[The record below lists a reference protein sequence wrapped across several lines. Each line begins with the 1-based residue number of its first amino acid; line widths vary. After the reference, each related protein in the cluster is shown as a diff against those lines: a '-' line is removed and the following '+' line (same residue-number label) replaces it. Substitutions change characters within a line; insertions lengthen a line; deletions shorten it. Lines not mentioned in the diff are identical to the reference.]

1 MTTKTK
7 HGTRWLCTT
16 ALLMAM
22 NIIMSMSVFSVP
34 VPGGHLYLNDVIIC
48 FAALILDPLGA
59 FCVGGVG
66 AFLGDFFFYPTPMFV
81 SLVTHG
87 LQAVV
92 ISLCAHRMMKEKPVI
107 ASLIG
112 VLLGAVIMV
121 VGYSLGRAFIYA
133 TPAAAIAKLPYQI
146 LQALVGAA
154 LSTAG
159 VCYQGMFRN
168 PMVSPDILGAST
180 GAGFG
185 AAVAILLGA
194 GYFGISAAA
203 FCCGLLAVAAAWL
216 VSRLSRTNQTVAL
229 ILAGMMISSLFSAG
243 TSFVKLVADTQQ
255 QLPAITYWLMGSLSS
270 IKDKDVLFLSIPVT
284 LGMVPLLVLRWRMNL
299 LTLGEEEA
307 QSMGVNTRRLRGTVI
322 VCATLLTSASV
333 AVSGMIG
340 WVGLVIP
347 HFCRMLFGYDYRR
360 LIPAGALFGASFLL
374 IVDDIARLVTTG
386 ELPLGIL
393 TAFVGAPLF
402 VYLIVTGGRRR
413 VH

>member
-1 MTTKTK
+1 MTAADK
-7 HGTRWLCTT
+7 RY
-16 ALLMAM
+16 ARR
-22 NIIMSMSVFSVP
+22 
-34 VPGGHLYLNDVIIC
+34 
-48 FAALILDPLGA
+48 FA
-59 FCVGGVG
+59 V
-66 AFLGDFFFYPTPMFV
+66 
-81 SLVTHG
+81 
-87 LQAVV
+87 
-92 ISLCAHRMMKEKPVI
+92 
-107 ASLIG
+107 
-112 VLLGAVIMV
+112 LGAVFLAMLL
-121 VGYSLGRAFIYA
+121 GSLLLGRYA
-133 TPAAAIAKLPYQI
+133 LSPGQLLHMLWTKVTGGAADWPLSDDKVVFAVRLPRVAAA
-146 LQALVGAA
+146 ALVGAA
-154 LSTAG
+154 LAVSGAA
-159 VCYQGMFRN
+159 YQGMFRN

-216 VSRLSRTNQTVAL
+216 VSRLSKADQAVAL

-270 IKDKDVLFLSIPVT
+270 IKDKDVVFLAIPVT
-284 LGMVPLLVLRWRMNL
+284 LGMIPLFFLRWRMNL

-307 QSMGVNTRRLRGTVI
+307 QSMGVNTRRLRGAVI

-374 IVDDIARLVTTG
+374 AVDDIARLVTTG

-402 VYLIVTGGRRR
+402 LYLIVTGGGRR

>member
-1 MTTKTK
+1 MSTVF
-7 HGTRWLCTT
+7 H
-16 ALLMAM
+16 
-22 NIIMSMSVFSVP
+22 NI
-34 VPGGHLYLNDVIIC
+34 LRAADKRYARR
-48 FAALILDPLGA
+48 FAVLGA
-59 FCVGGVG
+59 I
-66 AFLGDFFFYPTPMFV
+66 FL
-81 SLVTHG
+81 
-87 LQAVV
+87 A
-92 ISLCAHRMMKEKPVI
+92 
-107 ASLIG
+107 
-112 VLLGAVIMV
+112 VLLGSLLVGRYALSPGQLIHMLWTRISGGAADWPISDDKVVFAVRLPRV
-121 VGYSLGRAFIYA
+121 
-133 TPAAAIAKLPYQI
+133 AAA
-146 LQALVGAA
+146 ALVGAA
-154 LSTAG
+154 LAVSGAA
-159 VCYQGMFRN
+159 YQGMFRN

-216 VSRLSRTNQTVAL
+216 VSRLSKANQAVAL

-270 IKDKDVLFLSIPVT
+270 VKDKDVVFLAIPVA
-284 LGMVPLLVLRWRMNL
+284 LGMIPLLVLRWRMNL
-299 LTLGEEEA
+299 LTVGEEEA
-307 QSMGVNTRRLRGTVI
+307 QSMGVNTRRLRGAVI

-360 LIPAGALFGASFLL
+360 LIPAGALFGAAFLL
-374 IVDDIARLVTTG
+374 AVDDIARLVTTG

-402 VYLIVTGGRRR
+402 LYLIATGGGRR

>member
-1 MTTKTK
+1 MSTIF
-7 HGTRWLCTT
+7 H
-16 ALLMAM
+16 
-22 NIIMSMSVFSVP
+22 NI
-34 VPGGHLYLNDVIIC
+34 LRAADKRYARR
-48 FAALILDPLGA
+48 FAVLGA
-59 FCVGGVG
+59 V
-66 AFLGDFFFYPTPMFV
+66 FL
-81 SLVTHG
+81 
-87 LQAVV
+87 A
-92 ISLCAHRMMKEKPVI
+92 
-107 ASLIG
+107 
-112 VLLGAVIMV
+112 VLLG
-121 VGYSLGRAFIYA
+121 SLLLGRYA
-133 TPAAAIAKLPYQI
+133 LSPGQLLHMLWTKVTGGAADWPLSDDKVVFAVRLPRVAAA
-146 LQALVGAA
+146 ALVGAA
-154 LSTAG
+154 LAVSGAA
-159 VCYQGMFRN
+159 YQGMFRN

-255 QLPAITYWLMGSLSS
+255 QLPAITFWLMGSLYSV
-270 IKDKDVLFLSIPVT
+270 KDTDVLFLSIPVT
-284 LGMVPLLVLRWRMNL
+284 LGMVPLLALRWRMNL

-402 VYLIVTGGRRR
+402 VYLIVTGGGRR

>member
-1 MTTKTK
+1 MKLQN
-7 HGTRWLCTT
+7 HAYPRRFAVLGAVFAA
-16 ALLMAM
+16 ALFG
-22 NIIMSMSVFSVP
+22 SVLLGRFSVTP
-34 VPGGHLYLNDVIIC
+34 KELFRLLLSRLTETEPGWRDGAENVVFQIRLPRVAA
-48 FAALILDPLGA
+48 AALI
-59 FCVGGVG
+59 
-66 AFLGDFFFYPTPMFV
+66 
-81 SLVTHG
+81 
-87 LQAVV
+87 
-92 ISLCAHRMMKEKPVI
+92 
-107 ASLIG
+107 
-112 VLLGAVIMV
+112 
-121 VGYSLGRAFIYA
+121 
-133 TPAAAIAKLPYQI
+133 
-146 LQALVGAA
+146 GAA
-154 LSTAG
+154 LAAAG
-159 VCYQGMFRN
+159 VSYQGMFRN

-307 QSMGVNTRRLRGTVI
+307 QSMGVNTRRLRGAVI

-360 LIPAGALFGASFLL
+360 LIPAGALFGAAFLL
-374 IVDDIARLVTTG
+374 AVDDIARLVTTG

-402 VYLIVTGGRRR
+402 VYLIVTGGGRR

>member
-1 MTTKTK
+1 MASRWVGMT
-7 HGTRWLCTT
+7 
-16 ALLMAM
+16 LL
-22 NIIMSMSVFSVP
+22 IITSPRV
-34 VPGGHLYLNDVIIC
+34 
-48 FAALILDPLGA
+48 
-59 FCVGGVG
+59 
-66 AFLGDFFFYPTPMFV
+66 
-81 SLVTHG
+81 
-87 LQAVV
+87 
-92 ISLCAHRMMKEKPVI
+92 
-107 ASLIG
+107 
-112 VLLGAVIMV
+112 
-121 VGYSLGRAFIYA
+121 
-133 TPAAAIAKLPYQI
+133 AAA
-146 LQALVGAA
+146 ALVGAA
-154 LSTAG
+154 LAVSGAA
-159 VCYQGMFRN
+159 YQGMFRN

-216 VSRLSRTNQTVAL
+216 VSRLSKADQAVAL

-270 IKDKDVLFLSIPVT
+270 IKDKDVVFLAIPVA
-284 LGMVPLLVLRWRMNL
+284 LGMIPLFFLRWRMNL
-299 LTLGEEEA
+299 LTVGEEEA
-307 QSMGVNTRRLRGTVI
+307 QSMGVNTRRLRGAVI

-360 LIPAGALFGASFLL
+360 LIPAGALFGAAFLL
-374 IVDDIARLVTTG
+374 AVDDIARLVTTG

-402 VYLIVTGGRRR
+402 LYLIATGGGRR

>member
-1 MTTKTK
+1 MTAADK
-7 HGTRWLCTT
+7 RY
-16 ALLMAM
+16 ARR
-22 NIIMSMSVFSVP
+22 
-34 VPGGHLYLNDVIIC
+34 
-48 FAALILDPLGA
+48 FAVLGA
-59 FCVGGVG
+59 V
-66 AFLGDFFFYPTPMFV
+66 FL
-81 SLVTHG
+81 
-87 LQAVV
+87 A
-92 ISLCAHRMMKEKPVI
+92 
-107 ASLIG
+107 
-112 VLLGAVIMV
+112 VLLG
-121 VGYSLGRAFIYA
+121 SLLLGRYA
-133 TPAAAIAKLPYQI
+133 LSPGQLLHMLWTKVTGGAADWPISDDKVVFAVRLPRVAAA
-146 LQALVGAA
+146 ALVGAA
-154 LSTAG
+154 LAVSGAA
-159 VCYQGMFRN
+159 YQGMFRN

-216 VSRLSRTNQTVAL
+216 VSRLSKADQAVAL

-307 QSMGVNTRRLRGTVI
+307 QSMGVNTRRLRGAVI

-347 HFCRMLFGYDYRR
+347 HFCRMLLGYDYRR
-360 LIPAGALFGASFLL
+360 LIPAGALFGAAFLL
-374 IVDDIARLVTTG
+374 AVDDIARLVTTG

-402 VYLIVTGGRRR
+402 VYLIVTGGGRR

>member
-1 MTTKTK
+1 MTAADK
-7 HGTRWLCTT
+7 RY
-16 ALLMAM
+16 ARR
-22 NIIMSMSVFSVP
+22 
-34 VPGGHLYLNDVIIC
+34 
-48 FAALILDPLGA
+48 FAVLGA
-59 FCVGGVG
+59 V
-66 AFLGDFFFYPTPMFV
+66 FL
-81 SLVTHG
+81 
-87 LQAVV
+87 A
-92 ISLCAHRMMKEKPVI
+92 
-107 ASLIG
+107 
-112 VLLGAVIMV
+112 VLLG
-121 VGYSLGRAFIYA
+121 SLLLGRYA
-133 TPAAAIAKLPYQI
+133 LSPGQLLHMLWTKVTGDAADWPLSDDKVVFAVRLPRVAAA
-146 LQALVGAA
+146 ALVGAA
-154 LSTAG
+154 LAVSGAA
-159 VCYQGMFRN
+159 YQGMFRN

-216 VSRLSRTNQTVAL
+216 VSRLSKADQAVAL

-255 QLPAITYWLMGSLSS
+255 QLPAITYWLTGSLSS
-270 IKDKDVLFLSIPVT
+270 IKDKDVVFLAIPVA
-284 LGMVPLLVLRWRMNL
+284 LGMIPLFFLRWRMNL

-307 QSMGVNTRRLRGTVI
+307 QSMGVNTRRLRGAVI

-360 LIPAGALFGASFLL
+360 LIPAGALFGAAFLL
-374 IVDDIARLVTTG
+374 AVDDIARLVTTG

-402 VYLIVTGGRRR
+402 LYLIATGGGRR

>member
-1 MTTKTK
+1 MTAADK
-7 HGTRWLCTT
+7 RY
-16 ALLMAM
+16 ARR
-22 NIIMSMSVFSVP
+22 
-34 VPGGHLYLNDVIIC
+34 
-48 FAALILDPLGA
+48 FAVLGA
-59 FCVGGVG
+59 V
-66 AFLGDFFFYPTPMFV
+66 FL
-81 SLVTHG
+81 
-87 LQAVV
+87 A
-92 ISLCAHRMMKEKPVI
+92 
-107 ASLIG
+107 
-112 VLLGAVIMV
+112 VLLG
-121 VGYSLGRAFIYA
+121 SLLLGRYA
-133 TPAAAIAKLPYQI
+133 LSPGQLLHMLWTKVTGGAADWPISDDKVVFAVRLPRVAAA
-146 LQALVGAA
+146 ALVGAA
-154 LSTAG
+154 LAVSGAA
-159 VCYQGMFRN
+159 YQGMFRN

-216 VSRLSRTNQTVAL
+216 VSRLSKADQAVAL

-307 QSMGVNTRRLRGTVI
+307 QSMGVNTRRLRGAVI

-402 VYLIVTGGRRR
+402 LYLIATGGGRR

>member
-1 MTTKTK
+1 MSTVF
-7 HGTRWLCTT
+7 H
-16 ALLMAM
+16 
-22 NIIMSMSVFSVP
+22 NI
-34 VPGGHLYLNDVIIC
+34 LRAADKRYARR
-48 FAALILDPLGA
+48 FA
-59 FCVGGVG
+59 V
-66 AFLGDFFFYPTPMFV
+66 
-81 SLVTHG
+81 
-87 LQAVV
+87 
-92 ISLCAHRMMKEKPVI
+92 
-107 ASLIG
+107 
-112 VLLGAVIMV
+112 LGAVFLAALL
-121 VGYSLGRAFIYA
+121 GSLLLGRYA
-133 TPAAAIAKLPYQI
+133 LSPGQLLHMLWTKVTGGAADWPLSDDKVVFAVRLPRVAAA
-146 LQALVGAA
+146 ALVGAA
-154 LSTAG
+154 LAVSGAA
-159 VCYQGMFRN
+159 YQGMFRN

-270 IKDKDVLFLSIPVT
+270 VKDTDVLFLSIPVT
-284 LGMVPLLVLRWRMNL
+284 LGMIPLLVLRWRMNL

-374 IVDDIARLVTTG
+374 IVDNIARLVTTG

-402 VYLIVTGGRRR
+402 VYLIVTGGGRR

>member
-1 MTTKTK
+1 MSTVF
-7 HGTRWLCTT
+7 H
-16 ALLMAM
+16 
-22 NIIMSMSVFSVP
+22 NI
-34 VPGGHLYLNDVIIC
+34 LRAADKRYARR
-48 FAALILDPLGA
+48 FAVLGA
-59 FCVGGVG
+59 V
-66 AFLGDFFFYPTPMFV
+66 FL
-81 SLVTHG
+81 
-87 LQAVV
+87 A
-92 ISLCAHRMMKEKPVI
+92 
-107 ASLIG
+107 
-112 VLLGAVIMV
+112 VLLG
-121 VGYSLGRAFIYA
+121 SLLLGRYA
-133 TPAAAIAKLPYQI
+133 LSPGQLLHMLWTKVTGDAADWPLSDDKVVFAVRLPRVAAA
-146 LQALVGAA
+146 ALVGAA
-154 LSTAG
+154 LAVSGAA
-159 VCYQGMFRN
+159 YQGMFRN

-216 VSRLSRTNQTVAL
+216 VSRLSKADQAVAL

-270 IKDKDVLFLSIPVT
+270 IKDKDVVFLAIPVA
-284 LGMVPLLVLRWRMNL
+284 LGMIPLFFLRWRMNL

-307 QSMGVNTRRLRGTVI
+307 QSMGVNTRRLRGAVI

-360 LIPAGALFGASFLL
+360 LIPAGALFGAAFLL
-374 IVDDIARLVTTG
+374 AVDDIARLVTTG

-402 VYLIVTGGRRR
+402 LYLIATGGGRR

>member
-1 MTTKTK
+1 MSTVF
-7 HGTRWLCTT
+7 H
-16 ALLMAM
+16 
-22 NIIMSMSVFSVP
+22 NI
-34 VPGGHLYLNDVIIC
+34 LRAADKRYARR
-48 FAALILDPLGA
+48 FAVLGA
-59 FCVGGVG
+59 I
-66 AFLGDFFFYPTPMFV
+66 FL
-81 SLVTHG
+81 
-87 LQAVV
+87 A
-92 ISLCAHRMMKEKPVI
+92 
-107 ASLIG
+107 
-112 VLLGAVIMV
+112 VLLGSLLVGRYALSPGQLVHMLWTRISGGAADWPISDDKVVFAVRLPRV
-121 VGYSLGRAFIYA
+121 
-133 TPAAAIAKLPYQI
+133 AAA
-146 LQALVGAA
+146 ALVGAA
-154 LSTAG
+154 LAVSGAA
-159 VCYQGMFRN
+159 YQGMFRN

-216 VSRLSRTNQTVAL
+216 VSRLSKADQAVSL

-270 IKDKDVLFLSIPVT
+270 IKDKDVVFLAIPVA
-284 LGMVPLLVLRWRMNL
+284 LGMIPLFFLRWRMNL
-299 LTLGEEEA
+299 LTVGEEEA
-307 QSMGVNTRRLRGTVI
+307 QSMGVNTRRLRGAVI

-360 LIPAGALFGASFLL
+360 LIPAGALFGAAFLL
-374 IVDDIARLVTTG
+374 AVDDIARLVTTG

-402 VYLIVTGGRRR
+402 LYLIATGGGRR

>member
-1 MTTKTK
+1 MSTVF
-7 HGTRWLCTT
+7 H
-16 ALLMAM
+16 
-22 NIIMSMSVFSVP
+22 NI
-34 VPGGHLYLNDVIIC
+34 LRAADKRYARR
-48 FAALILDPLGA
+48 FAVLGA
-59 FCVGGVG
+59 V
-66 AFLGDFFFYPTPMFV
+66 FL
-81 SLVTHG
+81 
-87 LQAVV
+87 A
-92 ISLCAHRMMKEKPVI
+92 
-107 ASLIG
+107 
-112 VLLGAVIMV
+112 VLLGSLLVGRYALSPGQLVHMLWARISGGAADWPISDDKVVFAVRLPRV
-121 VGYSLGRAFIYA
+121 
-133 TPAAAIAKLPYQI
+133 AAA
-146 LQALVGAA
+146 ALVGAA
-154 LSTAG
+154 LAVSGAA
-159 VCYQGMFRN
+159 YQGMFRN

-185 AAVAILLGA
+185 AAVAILLRA

-216 VSRLSRTNQTVAL
+216 VSRLSKANQAVAL

-270 IKDKDVLFLSIPVT
+270 IKDKDVVFLAIPVA
-284 LGMVPLLVLRWRMNL
+284 LGMIPLFFLRWRMNL
-299 LTLGEEEA
+299 LTVGEEEA
-307 QSMGVNTRRLRGTVI
+307 QSMGVNTRRLRGAVI

-360 LIPAGALFGASFLL
+360 LIPAGALFGAAFLL
-374 IVDDIARLVTTG
+374 AVDDIARLVTTG

-402 VYLIVTGGRRR
+402 LYLIATGGGRR

>member
-1 MTTKTK
+1 MSTVF
-7 HGTRWLCTT
+7 H
-16 ALLMAM
+16 
-22 NIIMSMSVFSVP
+22 NI
-34 VPGGHLYLNDVIIC
+34 LRAADKRYARR
-48 FAALILDPLGA
+48 FAVLGA
-59 FCVGGVG
+59 V
-66 AFLGDFFFYPTPMFV
+66 FL
-81 SLVTHG
+81 
-87 LQAVV
+87 A
-92 ISLCAHRMMKEKPVI
+92 
-107 ASLIG
+107 
-112 VLLGAVIMV
+112 VLLG
-121 VGYSLGRAFIYA
+121 SLLLGRYA
-133 TPAAAIAKLPYQI
+133 LSPGQLLHMLWTKVTGGAADWPLSDDKVVFAVRLPRVAAA
-146 LQALVGAA
+146 ALVGAA
-154 LSTAG
+154 LAVSGAA
-159 VCYQGMFRN
+159 YQGMFRN

-216 VSRLSRTNQTVAL
+216 VSRLSRTNQAVAL

-270 IKDKDVLFLSIPVT
+270 IKDKDVVFLAIPVA
-284 LGMVPLLVLRWRMNL
+284 LGMIPLFFLRWRMNL
-299 LTLGEEEA
+299 LTVGEEEA
-307 QSMGVNTRRLRGTVI
+307 QSMGVNTRRLRGAVI

-360 LIPAGALFGASFLL
+360 LIPAGALFGAAFLL
-374 IVDDIARLVTTG
+374 AVDDIARLVTTG

-402 VYLIVTGGRRR
+402 LYLIATGGGRR

>member
-1 MTTKTK
+1 MTAADK
-7 HGTRWLCTT
+7 RY
-16 ALLMAM
+16 ARR
-22 NIIMSMSVFSVP
+22 
-34 VPGGHLYLNDVIIC
+34 
-48 FAALILDPLGA
+48 FAVLGA
-59 FCVGGVG
+59 V
-66 AFLGDFFFYPTPMFV
+66 FL
-81 SLVTHG
+81 
-87 LQAVV
+87 A
-92 ISLCAHRMMKEKPVI
+92 
-107 ASLIG
+107 
-112 VLLGAVIMV
+112 VLLGSLLVGRYTLSPGHLIHMLWTRISGGAADWPISDDKVVFAVRLPRV
-121 VGYSLGRAFIYA
+121 
-133 TPAAAIAKLPYQI
+133 AAA
-146 LQALVGAA
+146 ALVGAA
-154 LSTAG
+154 LAVSGAA
-159 VCYQGMFRN
+159 YQGMFRN

-216 VSRLSRTNQTVAL
+216 VSRLSKADQAVAL

>member
-1 MTTKTK
+1 MSTVF
-7 HGTRWLCTT
+7 H
-16 ALLMAM
+16 
-22 NIIMSMSVFSVP
+22 NI
-34 VPGGHLYLNDVIIC
+34 LRAADKRYARR
-48 FAALILDPLGA
+48 FAVLGA
-59 FCVGGVG
+59 V
-66 AFLGDFFFYPTPMFV
+66 FL
-81 SLVTHG
+81 
-87 LQAVV
+87 A
-92 ISLCAHRMMKEKPVI
+92 
-107 ASLIG
+107 
-112 VLLGAVIMV
+112 VLLGSLLVGRYALSPGQLVHMLWTRVTGGAADWPISDDKVVFAVRLPRV
-121 VGYSLGRAFIYA
+121 
-133 TPAAAIAKLPYQI
+133 AAA
-146 LQALVGAA
+146 ALVGAA
-154 LSTAG
+154 LAVSGAA
-159 VCYQGMFRN
+159 YQGMFRN

-216 VSRLSRTNQTVAL
+216 VSRLSKSHQAVAL

-243 TSFVKLVADTQQ
+243 TSFVKLAADTQQ

-270 IKDKDVLFLSIPVT
+270 IKDKDVVFLAIPVA
-284 LGMVPLLVLRWRMNL
+284 LGMIPLFFLRWRMNL
-299 LTLGEEEA
+299 LTVGEEEA
-307 QSMGVNTRRLRGTVI
+307 QSMGVNTRRLRGAVI

-402 VYLIVTGGRRR
+402 VYLIVTGGGRR

>member
-1 MTTKTK
+1 MSTVF
-7 HGTRWLCTT
+7 H
-16 ALLMAM
+16 
-22 NIIMSMSVFSVP
+22 NI
-34 VPGGHLYLNDVIIC
+34 LRAADKRYARR
-48 FAALILDPLGA
+48 FAVLGA
-59 FCVGGVG
+59 V
-66 AFLGDFFFYPTPMFV
+66 FL
-81 SLVTHG
+81 
-87 LQAVV
+87 A
-92 ISLCAHRMMKEKPVI
+92 
-107 ASLIG
+107 
-112 VLLGAVIMV
+112 VLLGSLLVGRYALSPGQLVHMLWTRISGGAADWPISDDKVVFAVRLPRV
-121 VGYSLGRAFIYA
+121 
-133 TPAAAIAKLPYQI
+133 AAA
-146 LQALVGAA
+146 ALVGAA
-154 LSTAG
+154 LAVSGAA
-159 VCYQGMFRN
+159 YQGMFRN

-216 VSRLSRTNQTVAL
+216 VSRLSKANQAVAL

-270 IKDKDVLFLSIPVT
+270 IKDKDVVFLAIPVA
-284 LGMVPLLVLRWRMNL
+284 LGMIPLFFLRWRMNL
-299 LTLGEEEA
+299 LTVGEEEA
-307 QSMGVNTRRLRGTVI
+307 QSMGVNTRRLRGAVI

-360 LIPAGALFGASFLL
+360 LIPAGALFGAAFLL
-374 IVDDIARLVTTG
+374 AVDDIARLVTTG

-402 VYLIVTGGRRR
+402 VYLIVTGGGRR

>member
-1 MTTKTK
+1 MSTVF
-7 HGTRWLCTT
+7 H
-16 ALLMAM
+16 
-22 NIIMSMSVFSVP
+22 NI
-34 VPGGHLYLNDVIIC
+34 LRAADKRYARR
-48 FAALILDPLGA
+48 FAVLGA
-59 FCVGGVG
+59 V
-66 AFLGDFFFYPTPMFV
+66 FL
-81 SLVTHG
+81 
-87 LQAVV
+87 A
-92 ISLCAHRMMKEKPVI
+92 
-107 ASLIG
+107 
-112 VLLGAVIMV
+112 VLLGSLLVGRYALSPGQLVHMLWTRISGGAADWPISDDKVVFAVRLPRV
-121 VGYSLGRAFIYA
+121 
-133 TPAAAIAKLPYQI
+133 AAA
-146 LQALVGAA
+146 ALVGAA
-154 LSTAG
+154 LAVSGAA
-159 VCYQGMFRN
+159 YQGMFRN

-216 VSRLSRTNQTVAL
+216 VSRLSRTNQTVTL

-270 IKDKDVLFLSIPVT
+270 VKDKDVLFLAIPVA
-284 LGMVPLLVLRWRMNL
+284 LGMIPLFFLRWRMNL
-299 LTLGEEEA
+299 LTVGEEEA
-307 QSMGVNTRRLRGTVI
+307 QSMGVNTRRLRGAVI

-402 VYLIVTGGRRR
+402 VYLIVTGGGRR

>member
-1 MTTKTK
+1 
-7 HGTRWLCTT
+7 
-16 ALLMAM
+16 MAFT
-22 NIIMSMSVFSVP
+22 S
-34 VPGGHLYLNDVIIC
+34 L
-48 FAALILDPLGA
+48 
-59 FCVGGVG
+59 
-66 AFLGDFFFYPTPMFV
+66 AFL
-81 SLVTHG
+81 
-87 LQAVV
+87 
-92 ISLCAHRMMKEKPVI
+92 
-107 ASLIG
+107 
-112 VLLGAVIMV
+112 
-121 VGYSLGRAFIYA
+121 
-133 TPAAAIAKLPYQI
+133 
-146 LQALVGAA
+146 ALVGAA
-154 LSTAG
+154 LAVSGAA
-159 VCYQGMFRN
+159 YQGMFRN

-216 VSRLSRTNQTVAL
+216 VSRLSKADQAVSL

-270 IKDKDVLFLSIPVT
+270 IKDKDVVFLAIPVA
-284 LGMVPLLVLRWRMNL
+284 LGMIPLFFLRWRMNL
-299 LTLGEEEA
+299 LTVGEEEA
-307 QSMGVNTRRLRGTVI
+307 QSMGVNTRRLRGAVI

-347 HFCRMLFGYDYRR
+347 HFCRMLFGYDYRQ
-360 LIPAGALFGASFLL
+360 LIPAGALFGAAFLL
-374 IVDDIARLVTTG
+374 AVDDIARLVTTG

-402 VYLIVTGGRRR
+402 LYLIATGGRRR

>member
-1 MTTKTK
+1 MSTVF
-7 HGTRWLCTT
+7 H
-16 ALLMAM
+16 
-22 NIIMSMSVFSVP
+22 NI
-34 VPGGHLYLNDVIIC
+34 LRAADKRYARR
-48 FAALILDPLGA
+48 FAVLGA
-59 FCVGGVG
+59 V
-66 AFLGDFFFYPTPMFV
+66 FL
-81 SLVTHG
+81 
-87 LQAVV
+87 A
-92 ISLCAHRMMKEKPVI
+92 
-107 ASLIG
+107 
-112 VLLGAVIMV
+112 VLLGSLLVGRYALSPGQLVHMLWARVTGGAADWPISDDKVVFAVRLPRV
-121 VGYSLGRAFIYA
+121 
-133 TPAAAIAKLPYQI
+133 AAA
-146 LQALVGAA
+146 ALVGAA
-154 LSTAG
+154 LAVSGAA
-159 VCYQGMFRN
+159 YQGMFRN

-216 VSRLSRTNQTVAL
+216 VSRLSKADQAVAL

-270 IKDKDVLFLSIPVT
+270 IKDKDVVFLAIPVA
-284 LGMVPLLVLRWRMNL
+284 LGMIPLFFLRWRMNL
-299 LTLGEEEA
+299 LTVGEEEA
-307 QSMGVNTRRLRGTVI
+307 QSMGVNTRRLRGAVI

-360 LIPAGALFGASFLL
+360 LIPAGALFGAAFLL
-374 IVDDIARLVTTG
+374 AVDDIARLVTTG

-402 VYLIVTGGRRR
+402 LYLIATGGGRR

>member
-1 MTTKTK
+1 MSTVF
-7 HGTRWLCTT
+7 H
-16 ALLMAM
+16 
-22 NIIMSMSVFSVP
+22 NI
-34 VPGGHLYLNDVIIC
+34 LRAADKRYARR
-48 FAALILDPLGA
+48 FAVLGA
-59 FCVGGVG
+59 V
-66 AFLGDFFFYPTPMFV
+66 FL
-81 SLVTHG
+81 
-87 LQAVV
+87 A
-92 ISLCAHRMMKEKPVI
+92 
-107 ASLIG
+107 
-112 VLLGAVIMV
+112 VLLGSLLVGRYALSPGQLVHMLWTRISGGAADWPISDDKVVFAVRLPRV
-121 VGYSLGRAFIYA
+121 
-133 TPAAAIAKLPYQI
+133 AAA
-146 LQALVGAA
+146 ALVGAA
-154 LSTAG
+154 LAVSGAA
-159 VCYQGMFRN
+159 YQGMFRN

-216 VSRLSRTNQTVAL
+216 VSRLSKADQAVAL

-255 QLPAITYWLMGSLSS
+255 QLPAIAYWLMGSLSS
-270 IKDKDVLFLSIPVT
+270 IKDKDVVFLAIPVT
-284 LGMVPLLVLRWRMNL
+284 LGMIPLFFLRWRMNL
-299 LTLGEEEA
+299 LTVGEEEA
-307 QSMGVNTRRLRGTVI
+307 QSMGVNTRRLRGAVI

-360 LIPAGALFGASFLL
+360 LIPAGALFGAAFLL
-374 IVDDIARLVTTG
+374 AVDDIARLVTTG

-402 VYLIVTGGRRR
+402 LYLIATGGGRR

>member
-1 MTTKTK
+1 MSTVF
-7 HGTRWLCTT
+7 H
-16 ALLMAM
+16 
-22 NIIMSMSVFSVP
+22 NI
-34 VPGGHLYLNDVIIC
+34 LRAADKRYARR
-48 FAALILDPLGA
+48 FA
-59 FCVGGVG
+59 V
-66 AFLGDFFFYPTPMFV
+66 
-81 SLVTHG
+81 
-87 LQAVV
+87 
-92 ISLCAHRMMKEKPVI
+92 
-107 ASLIG
+107 
-112 VLLGAVIMV
+112 LGAVFLAALL
-121 VGYSLGRAFIYA
+121 GSLLLGRYA
-133 TPAAAIAKLPYQI
+133 LSPGQLLHMLWTKVTGGAADWPLSDDKVVFAVRLPRVAAA
-146 LQALVGAA
+146 ALVGAA
-154 LSTAG
+154 LAVSGAA
-159 VCYQGMFRN
+159 YQGMFRN

-216 VSRLSRTNQTVAL
+216 VSRLSRTNQTVTL

-270 IKDKDVLFLSIPVT
+270 IKDKDVVFLAIPVA
-284 LGMVPLLVLRWRMNL
+284 LGMIPLFFLRWQMNL
-299 LTLGEEEA
+299 LTVGEEEA
-307 QSMGVNTRRLRGTVI
+307 QSMGVNTRRLRGAVI

-360 LIPAGALFGASFLL
+360 LIPAGALFGAAFLL
-374 IVDDIARLVTTG
+374 AVDDIARLVTTG

-402 VYLIVTGGRRR
+402 LYLIATGGGRR